1 MNADIYLLTINRASV
16 TSMKSA
22 DVSAID
28 IAGLSSTDIGGTSST
43 ETPLAKSK
51 AVPPWWKQVVQCV
64 VVAILATFS
73 YFLISRYILQSVQVV
88 GASMSPTLQDADRY
102 FLNRWVYDL
111 REPRRGEIVVLK
123 DPTDGAY
130 CVKRVIALPGEAVYF
145 KNGRLFV
152 NGKEL
157 REPYL
162 PAGVKTFTPE
172 IVQEEMVSVGKN
184 RYFVLGD
191 NRNNSYDSRFYGAVP
206 RENILGVVM
215 R

>member
-1 MNADIYLLTINRASV
+1 MNADIYLLTINRANV
-16 TSMKSA
+16 TSIET
-22 DVSAID
+22 V
-28 IAGLSSTDIGGTSST
+28 TSGDLETVT
-43 ETPLAKSK
+43 ETPAPKNKTS
-51 AVPPWWKQVVQCV
+51 PPWWKQIIQCL
-64 VVAILATFS
+64 VVAVLATFS

-130 CVKRVIALPGEAVYF
+130 CVKRVIALPGEAVYL
-145 KNGRLFV
+145 KNGQLFV
-152 NGKEL
+152 NGREL
-157 REPYL
+157 PEPYL
-162 PAGVKTFTPE
+162 PAGSKTFTPE
-172 IVQEEMVSVGKN
+172 KEQEEMVAIGKN

-191 NRNNSYDSRFYGAVP
+191 NRNNSFDSRFYGTVP